1 MTLTL
6 RNARKWNGWKMDDGG
21 WAWSTHRHAEGMDAT
36 VTEAASP
43 FSSRVWVW
51 AGNELGLDCIL

>member
-6 RNARKWNGWKMDDGG
+6 RNAQKWNGWKMDDGG

-51 AGNELGLDCIL
+51 AGEMS